1 MVLFVELKLKSKQT
15 KKKQFAKYMYIYPI
29 LHYLWNIADCD
40 KNESIMCCF
49 QEQCDHHSEPPV
61 RHHHRRDRIC
71 DVNDRVLPEG

>member
-1 MVLFVELKLKSKQT
+1 
-15 KKKQFAKYMYIYPI
+15 MYIYHI